1 LKRTSLKARGKR
13 VTKKRRWVNGVVA
26 KEGKGIGTA
35 SVKREEEAEET
46 EKEEVDGV
54 EGEEDVEGVED
65 GLEKMM
71 CESEGVG

>member
-1 LKRTSLKARGKR
+1 M
-13 VTKKRRWVNGVVA
+13 TKKRRWVNGVVA

-35 SVKREEEAEET
+35 SFKREQEAEET

-54 EGEEDVEGVED
+54 EGEEEDVEGVED

-71 CESEGVG
+71 